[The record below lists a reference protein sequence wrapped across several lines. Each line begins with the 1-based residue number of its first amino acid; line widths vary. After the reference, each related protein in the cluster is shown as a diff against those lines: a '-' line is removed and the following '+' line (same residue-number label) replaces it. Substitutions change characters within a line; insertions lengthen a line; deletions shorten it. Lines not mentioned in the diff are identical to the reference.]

1 MTQLTK
7 HRSAIALV
15 AILCIAFGL
24 RFWSIGWGMP
34 FAFHGDEPKYLRR
47 AVTMLGGDLNPH
59 YFENPPLLTYLMF
72 LQNLLLFLA
81 GKLLGIYQSA
91 EDVVREFYFS
101 PTRFYVL
108 ARLISVVLGTGTV
121 LLTYVVGRRFVGVNG
136 GLLAALLLAVVF
148 LHVRDSHYAVN
159 DVTAT
164 FLLMVS
170 FYFAVR
176 IYMAGEP
183 DPGRQSWNQAAHAD
197 KPATAMKSPP
207 GHLADYLL
215 GGAFLGLAVAAKY
228 NVGLGAAALVAAHL
242 LSCRDLWKRPS
253 VTAHLPLIGAGVASL
268 LAFIVGNPYSILD
281 FSAFRAEFLSQYGWA
296 ADPYRQSDVP
306 VAQLM
311 LRALTVGTSP
321 IIVGVSALGLVL
333 MALRQPR
340 KAVLLASFPF
350 AYTAFFLLDSDFFP
364 ARFAIP
370 LLPFLVIA
378 AAYGTGMLVVMIPS
392 GAWRRAAM
400 TLAIGLLVI
409 PSLVQDVRHNTLLR
423 AEDTRLL
430 LGRWVEENVPAG
442 SKIALEGYTYIDV
455 EGRPLGLSRLPY
467 RQEVNSSLRQQ
478 PLEHYVR
485 ENVNYLIVSSFVYGR
500 YDLAPDRHHQAIEWY
515 QRLDDELPLVAAF
528 YPTSDGRDVPF
539 IMDEEITPIYTLFE
553 RDRPGPTLKVY
564 RIGPPPPPALYR
576 VEWADSPVPP
586 RMSPGQ
592 TSTVQVTARNT
603 GNVYW
608 PSGGIMPVR
617 VGHRW
622 LNAVG
627 QMVDEAQQRVSLPGD
642 VPPDAEFT
650 VQVELVAPAEPGRY
664 TLQLEL
670 IQENFAWL
678 STQGAETK
686 DFTVDTISP

>member
-1 MTQLTK
+1 MTRLTK
-7 HRSAIALV
+7 HRSAIALL
-15 AILCIAFGL
+15 AILGIAFGL

-47 AVTMLGGDLNPH
+47 AIAMLGGDLNPY

-72 LQNLLLFLA
+72 LQNMLLFLA

-91 EDVVREFYFS
+91 DDVMREFYFS
-101 PTRFYVL
+101 PTPFYVL
-108 ARLISVVLGTGTV
+108 ARSISVVLGTGTV
-121 LLTYVVGRRFVGVNG
+121 LLTYLVGRRFVGVNG

-183 DPGRQSWNQAAHAD
+183 DPWREPTHGGRPDSEQKRD
-197 KPATAMKSPP
+197 P
-207 GHLADYLL
+207 GLLAYYLL
-215 GGAFLGLAVAAKY
+215 GGALLGFGVAAKY

-242 LSCRDLWKRPS
+242 LSRRDLWKRPS
-253 VTAHLPLIGAGVASL
+253 VMAHLPLIGAGVASL
-268 LAFIVGNPYSILD
+268 VGFIVGNPYSVLD
-281 FSAFRAEFLSQYGWA
+281 FPAFRAEFLSQYGWA
-296 ADPYRQSDVP
+296 QDPYRQSDVP
-306 VAQLM
+306 VAQLI
-311 LRALTVGTSP
+311 LRGLTMGTSP
-321 IIVGVSALGLVL
+321 IIVGVSALGLIL
-333 MALRQPR
+333 MLLRQPR
-340 KAVLLASFPF
+340 KAVLLASFPM
-350 AYTAFFLLDSDFFP
+350 AYVAFFLLDSDFFP

-378 AAYGTGMLVVMIPS
+378 AAYGTGMLVVMLPS
-392 GAWRRAAM
+392 SAWRRAAM
-400 TLAIGLLVI
+400 ALAVGLLVI
-409 PSLVQDVRHNTLLR
+409 PSVVQDVRHNTLLR

-430 LGRWVEENVPAG
+430 LGRWMDENVPAG

-455 EGRPLGLSRLPY
+455 EGRPLGQRRLPY

-478 PLEHYVR
+478 PLERYVR
-485 ENVNYLIVSSFVYGR
+485 ENFNYLIVSSYVYDR
-500 YDLAPDRHHQAIEWY
+500 YHLAPDRHRQAIEWY
-515 QRLDDELPLVAAF
+515 QRLDEELPLVAAF
-528 YPTSDGRDVPF
+528 YPRSDGTSLPF

-564 RIGPPPPPALYR
+564 RIGPPPQPTMYR
-576 VEWADSPVPP
+576 VEWADSPVSPQ
-586 RMSPGQ
+586 MSPGQ
-592 TSTVQVTARNT
+592 VSTIQVTARNT

-622 LNAVG
+622 LDAAG
-627 QMVDEAQQRVSLPGD
+627 RMVDEAQQRVSLPQNVEPG
-642 VPPDAEFT
+642 AEVT
-650 VQVELVAPAEPGRY
+650 VQVELVAPAGPGRY

-678 STQGAETK
+678 STQGAQTK
-686 DFTVDTISP
+686 DFTVDVASP